1 MAVLEPRPV
10 IVGSLLAIFALALLA
25 PTLHRALGRATGYVL
40 ALAPAAS
47 CAFFLTQMGT
57 VASGQATSLSWTW
70 AASLGVEFS
79 FRLDALSTLF
89 ALLVTGVGTAIVLYA
104 NSYLEGHPKRG
115 RFFGYLMG
123 FMGAMLGLVLA
134 DDLILLFIFWE
145 LTSITSY
152 LLIGFDHE
160 REKARKSALQALVVT
175 GLGGLAMLA
184 GLILLGQIA
193 GTFSISGMIE
203 NRHLLAQS
211 PLTLGAMVLILAGAF
226 TKSAQFPFHF
236 WLPNAMEAPSPVSAY
251 LHSSTMVKAGVYLV
265 ARLNP
270 AFLDNAAWQ
279 WALSSFGGATML
291 LGAYLA
297 TRQTYFKK
305 VLAYT
310 TVSSLG
316 VMVMLI
322 GLGASQAAAAY
333 IFAHALFKGALFL
346 VAGIVD
352 HEAGVKDTEQMG
364 GLFKA
369 MPITAIVAIVSGLS
383 MAGVPPLLGFVSKE
397 LLLKDSLHAH
407 GGPHEIAWL
416 WPTISTIAGAF
427 MGVAGLQAGLRPFF
441 MKRTAEGELPKHPHE
456 APPPML
462 LGPVVLTGL
471 TLVGGLV
478 PALFVNQL
486 VNGTT
491 ISIAGNAEGELTKL
505 SAIYLATTPSTALLL
520 SGVAL
525 VGSVL
530 LFVLRRP
537 WRRLT
542 EPLEKLTQAVGCERI
557 YHLLFN
563 GVVGKTSLATVQT
576 RLLQSGYLRVY
587 VQVTVL
593 TALALAGGLLL
604 WRGALFESIGQA
616 IPNLTDV
623 AWTELLFEAVL
634 VGMICVAAVA
644 STQMRG
650 RLSTIAVLG
659 VVGYSSAVIFV
670 LFGAPDVAMTQFAV
684 ETLTVIIF
692 VLVVYHLPRFAVYSS
707 RLAKAADATLGIA
720 FGLMMAA
727 FVVSSFAITA
737 DDGVSW
743 YFNQYALPDVP
754 GEHAAYGRNLVNII
768 LVDFRAID
776 TMGEIFVLGLA
787 AVGVYTLLK
796 LRHDPQGQG
805 GMA

>member
-1 MAVLEPRPV
+1 M
-10 IVGSLLAIFALALLA
+10 IVGTLLAIFALALLA
-25 PTLHRALGRATGYVL
+25 PTLHRVLGKATGYVL
-40 ALAPAAS
+40 ALGPLVG
-47 CAFFLTQMGT
+47 FIYYLTQMT
-57 VASGQATSLSWTW
+57 ATASGEATSVAWTW

-79 FRLDALSTLF
+79 FRVDSLSTLF

-104 NSYLEGHPKRG
+104 NSYLDGHPKRG

-123 FMGAMLGLVLA
+123 FMGSMLGLVLA

-175 GLGGLAMLA
+175 GLGGLSMLA
-184 GLILLGQIA
+184 GMILLGQIA
-193 GTFSISGMIE
+193 GTFSVSGIVE
-203 NRHLLAQS
+203 NHHALTES
-211 PLTLGAMVLILAGAF
+211 PLTLAAMILVLGGAF

-270 AFLDNAAWQ
+270 AFMEDQAWQ
-279 WALSSFGGATML
+279 WALSCFGGATML
-291 LGAYLA
+291 VGAYLA

-316 VMVMLI
+316 IMVMLI
-322 GLGASQAAAAY
+322 GLGAPQAAAAY
-333 IFAHALFKGALFL
+333 ILAHALFKGALFL

-364 GLFKA
+364 GLFGK
-369 MPITAIVAIVSGLS
+369 MPVTAIVAIISGLS
-383 MAGVPPLLGFVSKE
+383 MAGMVPLLGFVAKE
-397 LLLKDSLHAH
+397 LLLKGSLHAH
-407 GGPHEIAWL
+407 GGPHQIAWL

-441 MKRTAEGELPKHPHE
+441 MARTAEGDYPKPPHE

-471 TLVGGLV
+471 TLVGGLF
-478 PALFVNQL
+478 PALFANQL
-486 VNGTT
+486 INGTAA
-491 ISIAGNAEGELTKL
+491 SIAGGHDVELVKL
-505 SAIYLATTPSTALLL
+505 SAIYLTTHPSTALLL

-525 VGSVL
+525 VGAAVL
-530 LFVLRRP
+530 FALRNP
-537 WRRLT
+537 WRALT
-542 EPLEKLTQAVGCERI
+542 APLDRITTAIGCERL
-557 YHLLFN
+557 YNLLFS
-563 GVVGKTSLATVQT
+563 GAVGPVSLATVQT
-576 RLLQSGYLRVY
+576 RILQSGYLSVY
-587 VQVTVL
+587 VRITVL
-593 TALALAGGLLL
+593 TTLVLGGSLLL
-604 WRGALFESIGQA
+604 WQGDMTESVSQA
-616 IPNLTDV
+616 IPKFGDI
-623 AWTELLFEAVL
+623 AWTEFLFEAVL

-644 STQMRG
+644 ATQMRG

-659 VVGYSSAVIFV
+659 VVGYCSAIIFV

-707 RLAKAADATLGIA
+707 KRVKFLDASVGAA

-727 FVVSSFAITA
+727 FVVSSFAINA
-737 DDGVSW
+737 DDGISW
-743 YFNQYALPDVP
+743 YYNHHALPNQV
-754 GEHAAYGRNLVNII
+754 GEHAAYGRNLINVI
-768 LVDFRAID
+768 LVDFRALD
-776 TMGEIFVLGLA
+776 TMGEVTVLGLA

-796 LRHDPQGQG
+796 LRQDRPVQG
-805 GMA
+805 GVA

>member
-1 MAVLEPRPV
+1 L
-10 IVGSLLAIFALALLA
+10 IVGTLAAIFALALLA
-25 PTLHRALGRATGYVL
+25 PTLHRVLGKATGYVL
-40 ALAPAAS
+40 AVGPLVGFVYYLSQMAA
-47 CAFFLTQMGT
+47 T
-57 VASGQATSLSWTW
+57 ASGRATSVAWTW
-70 AASLGVEFS
+70 AEALGVEFS
-79 FRLDALSTLF
+79 FRVDSLSTLF

-104 NSYLEGHPKRG
+104 NSYLDGHPKRG
-115 RFFGYLMG
+115 RFFGYLLG

-175 GLGGLAMLA
+175 GLGGLSMLA
-184 GLILLGQIA
+184 GMILLGQIA
-193 GTFSISGMIE
+193 GTFSVSGIIE
-203 NRHLLAQS
+203 NRHALTES
-211 PLTLGAMVLILAGAF
+211 PLTLAAMILVLGGAF

-270 AFLDNAAWQ
+270 AFMDDPAWQ
-279 WALSSFGGATML
+279 WTLSCFGGATML

-297 TRQTYFKK
+297 TRQTYYKK

-316 VMVMLI
+316 IMVMLI
-322 GLGASQAAAAY
+322 GLGAPQAAAAY
-333 IFAHALFKGALFL
+333 ILAHALFKGALFL

-364 GLFKA
+364 GLFGT
-369 MPITAIVAIVSGLS
+369 MPVTAIVAIISGLS
-383 MAGVPPLLGFVSKE
+383 MAGLVPLLGFVAKE
-397 LLLKDSLHAH
+397 LMLKGSLHAH

-416 WPTISTIAGAF
+416 WPVISTIAGAF
-427 MGVAGLQAGLRPFF
+427 MGVAGLQAGVRPFF
-441 MKRTAEGELPKHPHE
+441 MARTAEGEYPKHPHE

-471 TLVGGLV
+471 TLVGGLFPV
-478 PALFVNQL
+478 LFANQL
-486 VNGTT
+486 INGTT
-491 ISIAGNAEGELTKL
+491 ASIAGGHEVELVNL
-505 SAIYLATTPSTALLL
+505 SSIYLATHPSMALLL
-520 SGVAL
+520 SGVAM
-525 VGSVL
+525 VASVVI
-530 LFVLRRP
+530 FVLRRP
-537 WRRLT
+537 WRSMTAPLDRLT
-542 EPLEKLTQAVGCERI
+542 TAIGCERI
-557 YHLLFN
+557 YNLLFG
-563 GVVGKTSLATVQT
+563 GVVGPVSLATMQT
-576 RLLQSGYLRVY
+576 RILQSGYLRVY
-587 VQVTVL
+587 VQITVL

-604 WRGALFESIGQA
+604 WQGG
-616 IPNLTDV
+616 LTDSV
-623 AWTELLFEAVL
+623 SQAMPRFSKIPWTEFLFEAVL

-659 VVGYSSAVIFV
+659 VVGYCSAVIFV

-692 VLVVYHLPRFAVYSS
+692 VLVVYHLPRFAVYST
-707 RLAKAADATLGIA
+707 RLSKVMDAGVGAA

-737 DDGVSW
+737 DDGIHW
-743 YFNQYALPDVP
+743 YYNHHALPSQP
-754 GEHAAYGRNLVNII
+754 GEHAAYGRNLINII
-768 LVDFRAID
+768 LVDFRALD
-776 TMGEIFVLGLA
+776 TMGEITVLGLA
-787 AVGVYTLLK
+787 AVGVFTLLK
-796 LRHDPQGQG
+796 LRHEKPAKG
-805 GMA
+805 GVA

>member
-1 MAVLEPRPV
+1 M
-10 IVGSLLAIFALALLA
+10 IVGTLLAIFALALVA
-25 PTLHRALGRATGYVL
+25 PTLHRVLGRATGYVL
-40 ALAPAAS
+40 ALGPLV
-47 CAFFLTQMGT
+47 AFGYYLTQMNPT
-57 VASGQATSLSWTW
+57 ASGEAVAVGWTW
-70 AASLGVEFS
+70 SQSLGVEFS
-79 FRLDALSTLF
+79 FRVDSLSTLF
-89 ALLVTGVGTAIVLYA
+89 ALLVTGVGTGIVLYA

-115 RFFGYLMG
+115 RFFGYLLG

-175 GLGGLAMLA
+175 GLGGLSMLA
-184 GLILLGQIA
+184 GMVLLGQIA
-193 GTFSISGMIE
+193 GTFSVSGIIE
-203 NRHLLAQS
+203 HHHVLAES
-211 PLTLGAMVLILAGAF
+211 PLTLAAMILILGGAF

-270 AFLDNAAWQ
+270 AFLEDPAWQ
-279 WALSSFGGATML
+279 WSLSCFGGATML

-297 TRQTYFKK
+297 TRQTYYKK

-316 VMVMLI
+316 IMIMLI
-322 GLGASQAAAAY
+322 GLGAPQAAAAY

-364 GLFKA
+364 GLFGK
-369 MPITAIVAIVSGLS
+369 MPVTALVAIISGLS
-383 MAGVPPLLGFVSKE
+383 MAGMVPLLGFVAKE
-397 LLLKDSLHAH
+397 LLLKGSLHAH
-407 GGPHEIAWL
+407 GGPHEVAWL

-427 MGVAGLQAGLRPFF
+427 MAVAGFQAGIRPFL
-441 MKRTAEGELPKHPHE
+441 MRRSATEDYPKKPHE
-456 APPPML
+456 APLPML
-462 LGPVVLTGL
+462 FGPVVLTGL
-471 TLVGGLV
+471 TLIGGVL
-478 PALFVNQL
+478 PALFTAPII
-486 VNGTT
+486 NGTT
-491 ISIAGNAEGELTKL
+491 ASIAGGHDVELVKL
-505 SAIYLATTPSTALLL
+505 DAIYMATHASTALLL
-520 SGVAL
+520 SGIAL
-525 VGSVL
+525 VAGAL
-530 LFVLRRP
+530 LFVLRKP
-537 WRRLT
+537 WRAITR
-542 EPLEKLTQAVGCERI
+542 PLDRVATAIGCERI

-563 GVVGKTSLATVQT
+563 GTVGPVSLATVQT

-593 TALALAGGLLL
+593 TTLMLGGGLLA
-604 WRGALFESIGQA
+604 WKGGVVDSISQALPPFGEI
-616 IPNLTDV
+616 

-634 VGMICVAAVA
+634 VSMICVAAIA

-659 VVGYSSAVIFV
+659 VVGYCSAVIFV

-707 RLAKAADATLGIA
+707 RKAKSLDALLGAA

-737 DDGVSW
+737 DDGISW
-743 YFNQYALPDVP
+743 FYNHYALPDAP
-754 GEHAAYGRNLVNII
+754 GEHVAYGRNLVNII
-768 LVDFRAID
+768 LVDFRALD
-776 TMGEIFVLGLA
+776 TLGEITVLGLA

-796 LRHDPQGQG
+796 LRQERPAQG

>member
-1 MAVLEPRPV
+1 M
-10 IVGSLLAIFALALLA
+10 IVGTLAAIFALALLA
-25 PTLHRALGRATGYVL
+25 PSLHRVLGKATGYVL
-40 ALAPAAS
+40 ALGPLAGFVYYLSQMAA
-47 CAFFLTQMGT
+47 T
-57 VASGQATSLSWTW
+57 ASGEATSVAWSW
-70 AASLGVEFS
+70 AESLGVEFS
-79 FRLDALSTLF
+79 FRVDSLSTLF

-104 NSYLEGHPKRG
+104 NSYLDGHPKRG

-123 FMGAMLGLVLA
+123 FMGSMLGLVLA

-160 REKARKSALQALVVT
+160 REKARKSALQALIVT
-175 GLGGLAMLA
+175 GLGGLSMLA
-184 GLILLGQIA
+184 GMVLLGQIA
-193 GTFSISGMIE
+193 GTFSVSGIIE
-203 NRHLLAQS
+203 NHHALTES
-211 PLTLGAMVLILAGAF
+211 PLTLAAMILVLGGAF

-270 AFLDNAAWQ
+270 AFMEDHAWQ
-279 WALSSFGGATML
+279 WALSCFGGATML

-316 VMVMLI
+316 IMVMLI
-322 GLGASQAAAAY
+322 GLGAPQAAAAY
-333 IFAHALFKGALFL
+333 ILAHALFKGALFL

-364 GLFKA
+364 GLFGK
-369 MPITAIVAIVSGLS
+369 MPVTAIVAIISGLS
-383 MAGVPPLLGFVSKE
+383 MAGMVPLLGFVAKE
-397 LLLKDSLHAH
+397 LLLKGSLHAH
-407 GGPHEIAWL
+407 GGPHEVAWL

-427 MGVAGLQAGLRPFF
+427 MGVAGLQAGVRPFF
-441 MKRTAEGELPKHPHE
+441 MARTAEGDYPKPPHE

-471 TLVGGLV
+471 TLVGGLL
-478 PALFVNQL
+478 PALFANQL
-486 VNGTT
+486 INGTT
-491 ISIAGNAEGELTKL
+491 ASIAGGHDVELVKL
-505 SAIYLATTPSTALLL
+505 SAIYHTTHPSTALLL

-525 VGSVL
+525 VAAVVL
-530 LFVLRRP
+530 FALRGP
-537 WRRLT
+537 WRT
-542 EPLEKLTQAVGCERI
+542 ITAPLDRVTTAIGCERL
-557 YHLLFN
+557 YHLLF
-563 GVVGKTSLATVQT
+563 GGTVGPVSLATVQT
-576 RLLQSGYLRVY
+576 RVLQSGYLRVY
-587 VQVTVL
+587 VQITVL

-604 WRGALFESIGQA
+604 WQGDLTESVSQA
-616 IPNLTDV
+616 MPKFGDI

-659 VVGYSSAVIFV
+659 VVGYCSAIIFV

-692 VLVVYHLPRFAVYSS
+692 VLVVYHLPRFAVYST
-707 RLAKAADATLGIA
+707 RLGKLLDASVGAA

-727 FVVSSFAITA
+727 FVVSSFAIDA
-737 DDGVSW
+737 DDGISW
-743 YFNQYALPDVP
+743 FYNHSAFPSDV
-754 GEHAAYGRNLVNII
+754 GEHAAYGRNLINII
-768 LVDFRAID
+768 LVDFRALD
-776 TMGEIFVLGLA
+776 TMGEITVLGLA

-796 LRHDPQGQG
+796 LRQEKSIQG

>member
-1 MAVLEPRPV
+1 M
-10 IVGSLLAIFALALLA
+10 IVGTLLAIFALALAA
-25 PTLHRALGRATGYVL
+25 PSLHRVLGRATGYVL
-40 ALAPAAS
+40 ALGPLV
-47 CAFFLTQMGT
+47 AFGYYLTQMTPTAAGEATT
-57 VASGQATSLSWTW
+57 VAVAW
-70 AASLGVEFS
+70 AESLGVEFS
-79 FRLDALSTLF
+79 FRVDSLSTLF
-89 ALLVTGVGTAIVLYA
+89 ALLVTGVGTAIVLYS

-115 RFFGYLMG
+115 RFFGYLLG

-175 GLGGLAMLA
+175 GLGGLSMLA
-184 GLILLGQIA
+184 GLVLLGQIA
-193 GTFSISGMIE
+193 GTFSVSGIIE
-203 NRHLLAQS
+203 NYQVLAES
-211 PLTLGAMVLILAGAF
+211 PLTLAAMILVLGGAF

-270 AFLDNAAWQ
+270 AFTEDPAWQ
-279 WALSSFGGATML
+279 WALAGFGGATML
-291 LGAYLA
+291 LGAYMA
-297 TRQTYFKK
+297 TRQTYYKK

-316 VMVMLI
+316 IMVMLI
-322 GLGASQAAAAY
+322 GLGAPQAAAAY
-333 IFAHALFKGALFL
+333 ILAHALFKGALFL

-364 GLFKA
+364 GLFGK
-369 MPITAIVAIVSGLS
+369 MPVTALVAIISGLS
-383 MAGVPPLLGFVSKE
+383 MAGMVPLLGFVAKE
-397 LLLKDSLHAH
+397 LLLKGSLHAH
-407 GGPHEIAWL
+407 GGPHDVAWL

-427 MGVAGLQAGLRPFF
+427 MAVAGFQAGIRPFL
-441 MKRTAEGELPKHPHE
+441 MKRTAEGEYPKPPHE

-462 LGPVVLTGL
+462 LGPVVLTCL

-478 PALFVNQL
+478 PALFAKPII
-486 VNGTT
+486 NGTT
-491 ISIAGNAEGELTKL
+491 ASIAGAKEVELVKL
-505 SAIYLATTPSTALLL
+505 SAIYMATHASTALLL
-520 SGVAL
+520 SGIAL
-525 VGSVL
+525 VAGAVL
-530 LFVLRRP
+530 FFLRGP
-537 WRRLT
+537 WRAIT
-542 EPLEKLTQAVGCERI
+542 APLDRIGAIIGPERI
-557 YHLLFN
+557 YHLLFA
-563 GVVGKTSLATVQT
+563 GTVGSVSLATIQT
-576 RLLQSGYLRVY
+576 KLLQSGYLRVY

-593 TALALAGGLLL
+593 TVLALGGGLMVLQGDL
-604 WRGALFESIGQA
+604 VESISVALPKFGE
-616 IPNLTDV
+616 I

-634 VGMICVAAVA
+634 VFMICVAAIA

-659 VVGYSSAVIFV
+659 VVGYCSAVIFV

-692 VLVVYHLPRFAVYSS
+692 VLVVYHLPRFSVYSS
-707 RLAKAADATLGIA
+707 KKVKSLDALLGAA

-727 FVVSSFAITA
+727 FVVSSFAIDA
-737 DDGVSW
+737 DDGISW
-743 YFNQYALPDVP
+743 FYNRYALPSAA
-754 GEHAAYGRNLVNII
+754 GEHVAYGRNLVNII

-776 TMGEIFVLGLA
+776 TLGEIVVLGLA

-796 LRHDPQGQG
+796 LRQDRPAQG

>member
-1 MAVLEPRPV
+1 M
-10 IVGSLLAIFALALLA
+10 IVGTLVAIFALALLA
-25 PTLHRALGRATGYVL
+25 PTLHRVLGRATGYLL
-40 ALAPAAS
+40 AIGPAAG
-47 CAFFLTQMGT
+47 FVYYLTQMAAT
-57 VASGQATSLSWTW
+57 ASGQGTALSWTW
-70 AASLGVEFS
+70 VEALGVSFS
-79 FRLDALSTLF
+79 FRVDSLSTLF

-184 GLILLGQIA
+184 GLVMLGQIA
-193 GTFSISGMIE
+193 GTFSVSGIIE
-203 NRHLLAQS
+203 NHHALADS
-211 PLTLGAMVLILAGAF
+211 PLTLAAMILVLAGAF

-270 AFLDNAAWQ
+270 AFAEDPAWQ
-279 WALSSFGGATML
+279 WALAGFGGATML

-297 TRQTYFKK
+297 TTQTYYKK

-316 VMVMLI
+316 IMVMLV
-322 GLGASQAAAAY
+322 GLGAPQAAAAY
-333 IFAHALFKGALFL
+333 ILAHALFKGALFL

-364 GLFKA
+364 GLFGA
-369 MPITAIVAIVSGLS
+369 MPVTAIVAIVSGLS
-383 MAGVPPLLGFVSKE
+383 MAGVPPLLGFVGKE
-397 LLLKDSLHAH
+397 LLLKGSLHAH
-407 GGPHEIAWL
+407 GGPHDIAWL
-416 WPTISTIAGAF
+416 WPVIATVAGAF
-427 MGVAGLQAGLRPFF
+427 MAVAGLQAGLRPFF
-441 MKRTAEGELPKHPHE
+441 MKRTAEGEYPKPPHE
-456 APPPML
+456 APLPML
-462 LGPVVLTGL
+462 AGPVVLTVL
-471 TLVGGLV
+471 TLIGGLV
-478 PALFVNQL
+478 PMLFANHL
-486 VNGTT
+486 INGTSA
-491 ISIAGNAEGELTKL
+491 SIAGGAEIELTKL
-505 SAIYLATTPSTALLL
+505 DAIYLATHPSTALLL

-525 VGSVL
+525 VAGVL
-530 LFVLRRP
+530 LFALRGP

-542 EPLEKLTQAVGCERI
+542 APLDRLGRAIGCERL
-557 YHLLFN
+557 YNVLFN
-563 GVVGKTSLATVQT
+563 GTVGPTSVATMQT
-576 RLLQSGYLRVY
+576 KLLQSGYLRVY
-587 VQVTVL
+587 VQVTVMTTL
-593 TALALAGGLLL
+593 LLAGGLLL
-604 WRGALFESIGQA
+604 WRGSLFESIGQA
-616 IPNLTDV
+616 IPNFKDV
-623 AWTELLFEAVL
+623 PWTELLFEAVL
-634 VGMICVAAVA
+634 VAMISVAAVA

-659 VVGYSSAVIFV
+659 VVGYCSAVIFV
-670 LFGAPDVAMTQFAV
+670 LFGSPDVAMTQFAV

-692 VLVVYHLPRFAVYSS
+692 VLVVYHLPRFAVYSG
-707 RLAKAADATLGIA
+707 RLAKFADAGLGLA

-727 FVVSSFAITA
+727 FVVSSFAISA
-737 DDGVSW
+737 DDGISW
-743 YFNQYALPDVP
+743 FYNRNAMPDEP
-754 GEHAAYGRNLVNII
+754 GAHAAYGRNLVNII
-768 LVDFRAID
+768 LVDFRALD
-776 TMGEIFVLGLA
+776 TFGEIVVLGLA

-796 LRHDPQGQG
+796 LRQERPPQG

>member
-1 MAVLEPRPV
+1 M
-10 IVGSLLAIFALALLA
+10 IVGTLAAIFGLAILA
-25 PTLHRALGRATGYVL
+25 PTLHRVLGRATGYLL
-40 ALAPAAS
+40 ALGPAVG
-47 CAFFLTQMGT
+47 FIYYLTQMASTAKGEST
-57 VASGQATSLSWTW
+57 RVAWTW
-70 AASLGVEFS
+70 AEALGVEFS
-79 FRLDALSTLF
+79 FRVDSLSTLF

-184 GLILLGQIA
+184 GLVLLGQIA
-193 GTFSISGMIE
+193 GTFSVSGIIE
-203 NRHLLAQS
+203 NHHALTDS

-270 AFLDNAAWQ
+270 AFAEDPAWQ
-279 WALSSFGGATML
+279 WALAGFGGATML
-291 LGAYLA
+291 IGAYLA
-297 TRQTYFKK
+297 TRQTYYKK

-316 VMVMLI
+316 IMVMLI
-322 GLGASQAAAAY
+322 GLGAPQAAAAY
-333 IFAHALFKGALFL
+333 ILAHALFKGALFL

-369 MPITAIVAIVSGLS
+369 MPVTAIVAIVSGLS
-383 MAGVPPLLGFVSKE
+383 MAGVPPLLGFVGKE
-397 LLLKDSLHAH
+397 LLLKGSLHAH
-407 GGPHEIAWL
+407 GGPHDVAWL
-416 WPTISTIAGAF
+416 WPVIATVAGAF
-427 MGVAGLQAGLRPFF
+427 MGVAGLQAGVRPFF
-441 MKRTAEGELPKHPHE
+441 MRRTAEGEYPKKPHE
-456 APPPML
+456 APLPML

-471 TLVGGLV
+471 TLVGGLA
-478 PALFVNQL
+478 PALFAKPL
-486 VNGTT
+486 INGTT
-491 ISIAGNAEGELTKL
+491 GSIAGGEVELVKL
-505 SAIYLATTPSTALLL
+505 SAMYLATHPSMALLL

-525 VGSVL
+525 LGGVL
-530 LFVLRRP
+530 LFAIRSP
-537 WRRLT
+537 WR
-542 EPLEKLTQAVGCERI
+542 KLTAPLDRVAQVVGCERA

-563 GVVGKTSLATVQT
+563 SVVGPTSVSTLQT

-593 TALALAGGLLL
+593 TTLALAGGLML
-604 WRGALFESIGQA
+604 WRGDIVSSVSTA
-616 IPNLTDV
+616 IPAFGEV
-623 AWTELLFEAVL
+623 PWTELLFEAVL
-634 VGMICVAAVA
+634 VAMICVAAIA

-707 RLAKAADATLGIA
+707 RLAKLADAGLGAA

-737 DDGVSW
+737 DDGISW
-743 YFNQYALPDVP
+743 YYNVNALPNEP
-754 GEHAAYGRNLVNII
+754 GMHAAYGKNLVNII
-768 LVDFRAID
+768 LVDFRSLD
-776 TMGEIFVLGLA
+776 TLGEIAVLGLA

-796 LRHDPQGQG
+796 LRQDRPPQG